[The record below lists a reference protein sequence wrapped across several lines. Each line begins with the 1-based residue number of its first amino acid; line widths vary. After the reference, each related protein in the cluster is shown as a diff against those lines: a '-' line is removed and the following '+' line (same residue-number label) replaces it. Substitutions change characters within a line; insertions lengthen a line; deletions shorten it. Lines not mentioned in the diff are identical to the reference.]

1 MPTVRQHPIIRE
13 LERDAC
19 IELLAR
25 NQVGRMAFSF
35 HDRIDIQPL
44 HYVYDDGW
52 LYGRTSVGSK
62 LETLEH
68 HQWVAFEVDE
78 IRAVF
83 DWTSVVVH
91 GAFRPIDPFG
101 TRREQKI
108 ADHAVALLRGIVA
121 DTLTANDPVPLRTI
135 LFRVSVDEVSGREAY
150 SGE

>member
-1 MPTVRQHPIIRE
+1 MPTIHRQPSIRE

-25 NQVGRMAFSF
+25 NHVGRMAFSF

-52 LYGRTSVGSK
+52 LYGRTSAGSK

-78 IRAVF
+78 IRDLF
-83 DWTSVVVH
+83 DWMSVVVY

-101 TRREQKI
+101 TDREQ
-108 ADHAVALLRGIVA
+108 AAAERAVTLLRRLVPG
-121 DTLTANDPVPLRTI
+121 TLSASDPMPHRAI
-135 LFRVSVDEVSGREAY
+135 LFRVSVDDVAGRAAY
-150 SGE
+150 SGG